1 MAEQG
6 IKVGPIVIAA
16 ADLKFTYIRSS
27 GPGGQNVN
35 KVSTAAQLRFEAA
48 KCKTINSDLLK
59 RLREVSGQ
67 RMTRAGVIVL
77 TAQRFRS
84 QERNR
89 EDAIFRLTEII
100 RSASRQKKFRRPTR
114 ISKRVKGKRL
124 DSKRRRSDIKINRR
138 KRFEYG

>member
-6 IKVGPIVIAA
+6 IKIGPIVIGAA
-16 ADLKFTYIRSS
+16 ELKFTYIRAS

-89 EDAIFRLTEII
+89 EDAIFRLTEIL
-100 RSASRQKKFRRPTR
+100 RAATHQNKFRRPTR
-114 ISKRVKGKRL
+114 ISKRIKGKRL
-124 DSKRRRSDIKINRR
+124 DTKRRRSNTKINRR
-138 KRFEYG
+138 SVQRDD

>member
-16 ADLKFTYIRSS
+16 AELKFSYIRAS

-67 RMTRAGVIVL
+67 RMTSAGVIVL

-100 RSASRQKKFRRPTR
+100 RAASRQNKFRRPTKM
-114 ISKRVKGKRL
+114 SKRIKRKRL
-124 DSKRRRSDIKINRR
+124 DSKRRRSNIKINRR
-138 KRFEYG
+138 SLKGDD

>member
-1 MAEQG
+1 MVEEG
-6 IKVGPIVIAA
+6 LKVGRIIIPVDA
-16 ADLKFTYIRSS
+16 LKFTYIRAS

-48 KCKTINSDLLK
+48 KCGTINSDLLR

-67 RMTRAGVIVL
+67 RMTRDGVIVI

-89 EDAIFRLTEII
+89 EDAIFRLTEIL
-100 RSASRQKKFRRPTR
+100 RAATHQNKLRRPTR
-114 ISKRVKGKRL
+114 VSKRVKGKRL
-124 DSKRRRSDIKINRR
+124 DRKRRRSNTKINRR
-138 KRFEYG
+138 SVQRDD